1 MGDRTG
7 VGAPERLELIGG
19 KPDDDFVLDGATGP
33 YAWVRHPMCGGGFL
47 MLLGVPVALGS
58 WWGVL
63 VFIAIIPAVMWRLLD
78 EEKFLARNL
87 PGYAEYQDRVR
98 FRLLPLVW

>member
-1 MGDRTG
+1 
-7 VGAPERLELIGG
+7 
-19 KPDDDFVLDGATGP
+19 
-33 YAWVRHPMCGGGFL
+33 MCGGGFL